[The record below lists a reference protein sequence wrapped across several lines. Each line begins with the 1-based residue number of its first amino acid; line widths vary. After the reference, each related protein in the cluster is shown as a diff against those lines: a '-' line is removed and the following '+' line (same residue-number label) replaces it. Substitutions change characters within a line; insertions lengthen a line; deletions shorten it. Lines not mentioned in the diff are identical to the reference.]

1 MKRRN
6 NPEETSRILK
16 QALIES
22 IVEKGYAKTSINP
35 ILERTGLSKG
45 AIFHHFKTRE
55 HLVAAAFS
63 DLLDE
68 TASDFNALG
77 IQLRTQKITIQEFLD
92 ELCWLITTDQFAVFM
107 ELGVVLRVTPKL
119 LEMVSD
125 DIEHFRTAI
134 DEFWLQTFTIEG
146 RNRDAQK
153 SHWLVVMNV
162 LRGLAFQRSFVE
174 EPGTTERIRQELE
187 HVLFRNVR
195 VNHIK

>member
-16 QALIES
+16 QTLIES

-45 AIFHHFKTRE
+45 ALFHHFKTRE

-68 TASDFNALG
+68 TANDFNALG
-77 IQLRTQKITIQEFLD
+77 NRLRAKEITIQDFLD
-92 ELCWLITTDQFAVFM
+92 ELCWLITTDQFAAFM

-125 DIEHFRTAI
+125 DIERFRNAI
-134 DEFWLQTFTIEG
+134 DDFWLQTFTIKG
-146 RNRDAQK
+146 RSRDAQK
-153 SHWLVVMNV
+153 SHWMIVMNV
-162 LRGLAFQRSFVE
+162 LRGLAFQRSFGE
-174 EPGTTERIRQELE
+174 EPGTTERIRKELE
-187 HVLFRNVR
+187 YTLFQNVS
-195 VNHIK
+195 VNPF